1 MDAKNGN
8 KADIEQEYVDAAEV
22 MNADK
27 KTAKEA
33 VAITILKKAWDK
45 FTTVLTI
52 LLVLFAIYC
61 VLGVANQAKTG
72 ELFFPFGYRPVT
84 ILSGSMKEA
93 LKPGA
98 LVIVEETKD
107 VEPGDIIF
115 FIDEDGYPIIHRCVG
130 INHNGDYVTKG
141 DSNPKEDYEPVTPE
155 RLQGKVVVTMNWL
168 SYIVGIF
175 V

>member
-1 MDAKNGN
+1 MDAKNES
-8 KADIEQEYVDAAEV
+8 KAAIEQEYVDAAIDEK
-22 MNADK
+22 ADE
-27 KTAKEA
+27 KTVKESA
-33 VAITILKKAWDK
+33 TITVLKKVWDK
-45 FTTVLTI
+45 FTTLLTI

-61 VLGVANQAKTG
+61 TLGVVNQAKTG

-107 VEPGDIIF
+107 VEVGDIIF

-141 DSNPKEDYEPVTPE
+141 DFNPKEDYEPVTPE

-168 SYIVGIF
+168 SVIVGVFI
-175 V
+175 